1 MNSARGESAPF
12 EALVKPHL
20 TRLYRLAF
28 RLTGNSPDAEDL
40 VQDVLVKMYQR
51 GEELASIES
60 LGPWLARVLY
70 HQFVDNTRR
79 YARKRLRAVSIDDP
93 ANEGL
98 VRDALHGA
106 SEPQQPDHLE
116 PFHINALTRALAAL
130 SFEHRTVVL
139 LHDSEGYKLE
149 EIQALTGVS
158 LGTVKSRLPRARARL
173 RELLGGQGTF

>member
-1 MNSARGESAPF
+1 
-12 EALVKPHL
+12 LVKPHL

-79 YARKRLRAVSIDDP
+79 YAGKRLRTVSIDDP
-93 ANEGL
+93 ANEAL

-106 SEPQQPDHLE
+106 PEPRQSELQ
-116 PFHINALTRALAAL
+116 PFHINALARALAGL

-158 LGTVKSRLPRARARL
+158 LGTVKSRLHRARARL
-173 RELLGGQGTF
+173 RKLLGGHGTF